1 MFRFVISGVD
11 ISCDTAEEM
20 LSAITPKMS
29 DATKGKSSKSDG
41 VKRSWEA
48 ARKLAK
54 KEGISTRD
62 ARAKLAK
69 AKV

>member
-1 MFRFVISGVD
+1 MFHFVVSGVA

-20 LSAITPKMS
+20 LSAIKPP
-29 DATKGKSSKSDG
+29 ATKSNGSKSAG
-41 VKRSWEA
+41 VKASWDA

-69 AKV
+69 QKV